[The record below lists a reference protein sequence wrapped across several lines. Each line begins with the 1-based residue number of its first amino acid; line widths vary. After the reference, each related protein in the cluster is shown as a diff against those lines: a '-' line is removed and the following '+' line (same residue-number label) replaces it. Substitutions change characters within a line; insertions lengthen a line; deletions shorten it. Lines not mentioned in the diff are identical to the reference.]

1 MAILATEKIL
11 TLDYW
16 KAAYHLKP
24 GDYVF
29 DRKGNLVQ
37 VTLVQEYHAT
47 ECYEVILN
55 DYLSIRCDNKA
66 EFLIETPKYR
76 KRIGEYMGKKRFR
89 RPLKP
94 FTMEEIKRT
103 ELKTK
108 YNRSA
113 LSIPTCDPLKFPTQP
128 LDIPP
133 FVFGFWFFNRNA
145 ENKFSVPD
153 IYFDYVKGLLLE
165 NGYQIAKTRIRK
177 PGNTEFYLSP
187 SLEGQLKPLIPYLIP
202 EKYLLASEEQRLDL
216 LRGIMIGK
224 NNQYHAQRN
233 TFRFTDRNLAIV
245 KQVQNVCE
253 SLGMRTTLEHKQT
266 LGYYTVYF
274 KTKHEILPQQNVK
287 QLKVHQDRRFIKEI
301 LEIQP
306 QSCVHIETDGEDGTI
321 LVGEGFIACR

>member
-29 DRKGNLVQ
+29 DRKGNIVQ
-37 VTLVQEYHAT
+37 VTLVQEYRAT

-55 DYLSIRCDNKA
+55 DYLSIRGDNKA

-76 KRIGEYMGKKRFR
+76 KRIVEYMGKKRFR

-94 FTMEEIKRT
+94 FTLEEIRNT
-103 ELKTK
+103 ELRTK
-108 YNRSA
+108 ANRSA
-113 LSIPTCDPLKFPTQP
+113 LSIPTCDPLKLPTQP

-133 FVFGFWFFNRNA
+133 FVMGFWFFNRNS
-145 ENKFSVPD
+145 ENRYRVPSNS
-153 IYFDYVKGLLLE
+153 YDYVKKTLID
-165 NGYQIAKTRIRK
+165 NGYKIAKCKARND
-177 PGNTEFYLSP
+177 GNTEFSLTP
-187 SLEGQLKPLIPYLIP
+187 SVEAQLKPFIPYLIP
-202 EKYLLASEEQRLDL
+202 ENYLLASEEQRLEL
-216 LRGIMIGK
+216 LKGIMIAK
-224 NNQYHAQRN
+224 DNQYNSQRQL
-233 TFRFTDRNLAIV
+233 FRFTDRNLALV

-253 SLGMRTTLEHKQT
+253 SLGIRTTMEHKQT

-274 KTKHEILPQQNVK
+274 KSKHVLLPDQNAK
-287 QLKVHQDRRFIKEI
+287 KIKVHQDRRFIKEI
-301 LEIQP
+301 VEIQP
-306 QSCVHIETDGEDGTI
+306 QSCVHIETDGEDGTF